1 MKLGWG
7 PKPFSCCVNLICPAA
22 SLTIAKSKVYLILS
36 LITFPAVA
44 SRTGRGEYIT
54 GFPTGPFVEMEED
67 RTVEGS
73 EKDRWAKV
81 SENAK
86 Y

>member
-1 MKLGWG
+1 M
-7 PKPFSCCVNLICPAA
+7 
-22 SLTIAKSKVYLILS
+22 ILS

-44 SRTGRGEYIT
+44 SRTGHGELIT
-54 GFPTGPFVEMEED
+54 DFPTGPFVEMEED
-67 RTVEGS
+67 ISVEGS
-73 EKDRWAKV
+73 GKDKLAKV

>member
-1 MKLGWG
+1 M
-7 PKPFSCCVNLICPAA
+7 
-22 SLTIAKSKVYLILS
+22 ILS